1 MATFNLIAANTLP
14 GWVNATFP
22 IIRRVFVAR
31 LILLSIVLIVSVLM
45 QPANQEGLGAISGGS
60 DTFFSK
66 NKGRTREG
74 MLKRLTTICAVTML
88 AIAILYFISLRIDG
102 STLATKPEET
112 AEAIVKALRR

>member
-1 MATFNLIAANTLP
+1 MLTLNLIAATLP
-14 GWVNATFP
+14 QWVSDTFKYAR
-22 IIRRVFVAR
+22 IVFVAL

-74 MLKRLTTICAVTML
+74 MLKRLTIVCAVTML
-88 AIAILYFISLRIDG
+88 VIAILYFISLRVDE
-102 STLATKPEET
+102 STVSRPVTET
-112 AEAIVKALRR
+112 ATEILRTLL